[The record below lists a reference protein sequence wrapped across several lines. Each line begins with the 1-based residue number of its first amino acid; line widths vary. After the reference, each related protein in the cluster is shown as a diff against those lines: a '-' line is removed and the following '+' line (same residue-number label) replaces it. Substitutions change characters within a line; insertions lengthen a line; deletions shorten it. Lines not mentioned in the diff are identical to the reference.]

1 VISLFPFQAAAAC
14 SVFYL
19 LLFYFFFT
27 SASTSS
33 SLTLLILTAKY
44 LSIATL
50 VALCAFQYCAIR
62 QDHDDCEC
70 DAIEVI

>member
-14 SVFYL
+14 SAVYFY
-19 LLFYFFFT
+19 Y
-27 SASTSS
+27 
-33 SLTLLILTAKY
+33 LLILAAKY
-44 LSIATL
+44 LGIATL
-50 VALCAFQYCAIR
+50 IALGAFQYCAIR